1 MPLPHARGVGGQADA
16 RESVLLQGWAQA
28 DNVSVSPQVLQLRS
42 RPPNS
47 FFSIALPHSSDN
59 VAPDPRL
66 VAPQAE
72 GALGIHQL
80 DPTRLHAS
88 ALLTRGYLIF
98 AGFAGFAGF
107 VQY

>member
-1 MPLPHARGVGGQADA
+1 MHGRTSGCRAGRRQTTSPSRHRGGQLT
-16 RESVLLQGWAQA
+16 SQ
-28 DNVSVSPQVLQLRS
+28 
-42 RPPNS
+42 PPNS
-47 FFSIALPHSSDN
+47 FCSITLPHSSDN

-88 ALLTRGYLIF
+88 ALLAPLTTLGEDSHALPLPQL
-98 AGFAGFAGF
+98 AAVEGAVHVASA
-107 VQY
+107 